1 MTTQQEG
8 KNDIIADENTPF
20 AKAAVRDVRTIIIYI
35 VVTFPSAGCPRP
47 VGRPFY
53 NIFILFFPLRSIAVV
68 LFCLTVSFF
77 FFCPPLRYGI
87 TCIDNTPI
95 QKYSRPP
102 VVTLLLLSTLA
113 VAIVHRADVF
123 SSSSSNNNKTI
134 HTTVSVPRVGFDKA
148 VATVAVAT
156 VTSDDISCA
165 TEVPGE
171 GPYCDGGSIGYCTQV
186 CDYLLTCDD
195 GYVPEPFYL
204 TDDEAT
210 WFPETSDY
218 QPHSCHCRG
227 YEDHNG
233 CFCRQLRDMIEHSV
247 KGAFVGECDPCLP
260 PPTPSP
266 THSPTARTAYIP
278 LRDLCFEDKDNYGKY
293 CWYPAGNF
301 PDPIFRYPFGNWKLS
316 DGRSYYDCG
325 PKCSKVQTYDPDQ
338 DDCFSDNLNYD
349 KYCWYGSGDGI
360 PVPVGQWTRVTGR
373 AYHDSCG
380 LQCEDVMDI
389 GG

>member
-1 MTTQQEG
+1 MMIGGQTTYDSITKRTTKEEDATGSIPLVQQQQDHEAARFLIEEEVG
-8 KNDIIADENTPF
+8 AAD
-20 AKAAVRDVRTIIIYI
+20 
-35 VVTFPSAGCPRP
+35 
-47 VGRPFY
+47 GRR
-53 NIFILFFPLRSIAVV
+53 N
-68 LFCLTVSFF
+68 
-77 FFCPPLRYGI
+77 
-87 TCIDNTPI
+87 
-95 QKYSRPP
+95 
-102 VVTLLLLSTLA
+102 LLLLFRRSTIQTRSLA
-113 VAIVHRADVF
+113 AILVGILVGASVLVALSATDRSGGGLGSRVAWR
-123 SSSSSNNNKTI
+123 SSSRTDNVVGIDKATA
-134 HTTVSVPRVGFDKA
+134 TVSVSTA
-148 VATVAVAT
+148 LAT
-156 VTSDDISCA
+156 VTLDDSCA
-165 TEVPGE
+165 TEVPGA
-171 GPYCDGGSIGYCTQV
+171 GPCCDGGTITSCFQV
-186 CDYLLTCDD
+186 CDYLLMCDN
-195 GYVPEPFYL
+195 GYVPEQGIN
-204 TDDEAT
+204 DDAAT
-210 WFPETSDY
+210 QFPETSDY
-218 QPHSCHCRG
+218 QPHNCHCRG

-325 PKCSKVQTYDPDQ
+325 PKCSKVQIYDPDQ